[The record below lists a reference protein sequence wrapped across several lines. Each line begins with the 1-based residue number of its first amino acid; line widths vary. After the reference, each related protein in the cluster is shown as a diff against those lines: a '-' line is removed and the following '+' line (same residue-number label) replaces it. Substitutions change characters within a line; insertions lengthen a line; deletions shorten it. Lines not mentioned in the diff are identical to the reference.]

1 MSSTPLPPHQ
11 TEGVSQLGRYNIM
24 NKLRAQAG
32 QRHIGAGLLNT
43 PGKGKSITLHNKTRL
58 LFGIALTGLLG
69 VLYAASSTILLSSLK
84 KAEQQDTQQIVRGV
98 LGIFAQTQEDFD
110 SRFADWA
117 AWDESYTFIEDA
129 NEHYVKASLAPEVF
143 TTVKLNLALYI
154 HSSGRIVFGTGF
166 DLKTKQKTSIPQVIR
181 KHLSA
186 NDLLLQ
192 HPDPKSNLA
201 GIVLLP
207 EGPMLISSRPI
218 VTTKGEGPIRGTL
231 ICGRYL
237 DNDAIEKLARITRS
251 SITMHGLNETQ
262 MPPDFQAVHSSLLE
276 NQAIVVRPLSED
288 TIAGYALVKDIYGKP
303 AVVLRVDMPRE
314 IYRQGQSSLKYLIVS
329 LLVVGLVFGAVTL
342 KLIERLILFWHE
354 RQEKEERYRAVVA
367 QASEGIF
374 LVDANTKSFLEA
386 NAAFQN
392 LLGYSSKEVLGLT
405 LYDVVAHDRESID
418 RDVQHI
424 RTKQHHCTSE
434 WQYCC
439 KNGFLV
445 DVEVSANVI
454 SYEERDALCIV
465 MRDITSRKRA
475 EEALRESEKRLSWQA
490 SHDPLTKLVNRREFE
505 QRLQQAV
512 TSAKTLDH
520 QHVLCYLDL
529 DQFKIVNDTCG
540 HVAGDELLRQVSALF
555 QSGLRK
561 TDILARLG
569 GDEFGVL
576 LYQCPLEPA
585 VQIANKLREQ
595 IHKLRFQWEDKTFSI
610 GVSIGLV
617 VIDADTQSLASAL
630 SAADAACY
638 TAKNKGRNRVHIYQ
652 INDQELAQQRGEM
665 QWVSRIPKALEEN
678 RFRLY
683 YQRIVPLKQTNTK
696 SEHGEVLLRLKDE
709 TGKIISP
716 MAFIPAA
723 ERYNLMHLIDRWVI
737 STLFAHIGQQYQE
750 NPDSFSMQGRPGMYA
765 VNLSG
770 ASINDEHFINFV
782 QEQFDKARFP
792 PSIICFEITETVAIT
807 NLAKAA
813 EFILKLKALGCHF
826 ALDDFGSG
834 MSSFAYLKNLPVD
847 YLKIDGA
854 FIKDIVKDAIAA
866 EMVKTI
872 ARIASVMGIQTIAEF
887 VENDAILLKLKALGV
902 DYAQG
907 YGIAKPCPFDI
918 NEISLKQPN
927 QLVYYS

>member
-1 MSSTPLPPHQ
+1 MSSAPVPPN
-11 TEGVSQLGRYNIM
+11 EAKSLWKLRRYSIM
-24 NKLRAQAG
+24 NKLTAQAEP
-32 QRHIGAGLLNT
+32 RDIGVGLPST
-43 PGKGKSITLHNKTRL
+43 PGKGKYITLRNKTRL
-58 LFGIALTGLLG
+58 LFGMTLTSLLG
-69 VLYAASSTILLSSLK
+69 VLYVASSTILLANLK
-84 KAEQQDTQQIVRGV
+84 KAEKQDTQQIVKGV
-98 LGIFAQTQEDFD
+98 LGIFAQTQEDFS
-110 SRFADWA
+110 SRIADWA

-129 NEHYVKASLAPEVF
+129 NEYYVKATLAPEQLEL
-143 TTVKLNLALYI
+143 VKLNLVLYI

-166 DLKTKQKTSIPQVIR
+166 DLKNKKKTLIPEAIR
-181 KHLSA
+181 KHLTA
-186 NDLLLQ
+186 NDILLQ
-192 HPDPKSNLA
+192 HRNPKSKVA

-207 EGPMLISSRPI
+207 EGPMLISARPI
-218 VTTKGEGPIRGTL
+218 VTTKGEGPIRGAL
-231 ICGRYL
+231 IWGRYL
-237 DNDAIEKLARITRS
+237 DAGGIEKLARTSRLS
-251 SITMHGLNETQ
+251 LTMHGLNEAQ
-262 MPPDFQAVHSSLLE
+262 IPPDFQAVRSSLLE
-276 NQAIVVRPLSED
+276 NETIVVRPLSEN

-303 AVVLRVDMPRE
+303 AVLLRVDMPRE
-314 IYRQGQSSLKYLIVS
+314 IYTQGRSSLKYLIVS
-329 LLVVGLVFGAVTL
+329 LLMVGLVFGAVTL

-354 RQEKEERYRAVVA
+354 RQEREERYRAVVA

-374 LVDANTKSFLEA
+374 LVDANTKQFLEA

-392 LLGYSSKEVLGLT
+392 LLGYTSKEVLGLT
-405 LYDVVAHDRESID
+405 LYDVVANDRKSID

-465 MRDITSRKRA
+465 VRDITSRKRA

-490 SHDPLTKLVNRREFE
+490 SHDPLTELLNRREFE
-505 QRLQQAV
+505 QILQQAV
-512 TSAKTLDH
+512 TSTKTLGY

-595 IHKLRFQWEDKTFSI
+595 IHKFRFQWEDKTFSI

-617 VIDADTQSLASAL
+617 VIDADTQSLASVL
-630 SAADAACY
+630 SAADVACY
-638 TAKNKGRNRVHIYQ
+638 AAKNKGRNRVHIYQ
-652 INDQELAQQRGEM
+652 IDDRELAQQRGEM
-665 QWVSRIPKALEEN
+665 QWVSRIRKALEEN

-683 YQRIVPLKQTNTK
+683 YQKIVPIERTDTK
-696 SEHGEVLLRLKDE
+696 SEHWEVLLRLEDE
-709 TGKIISP
+709 TGNIMSP

-723 ERYNLMHLIDRWVI
+723 ERYNLMHPIDRWVI
-737 STLFAHIGQQYQE
+737 STLFAALGSQLSTSGQQYQD
-750 NPDSFSMQGRPGMYA
+750 NPDCLPALDCPGMYA

-770 ASINDEHFINFV
+770 ASINDEQFINFV
-782 QEQFDKARFP
+782 QEQFALCRIP

-813 EFILKLKALGCHF
+813 EFMRELKALGCHF

-847 YLKIDGA
+847 YLKIDGV
-854 FIKDIVKDAIAA
+854 FIKDIVTDAITA
-866 EMVKTI
+866 EMVEAI

-907 YGIAKPCPFDI
+907 YGIAQPWPF
-918 NEISLKQPN
+918 PN
-927 QLVYYS
+927 QLTNTR